1 MNKKGRPGGIHGA
14 LDAMQAMIITAY
26 KDYDALVRV
35 VRALS
40 AHALCFVHVDA
51 RSAITPQQVAALDG
65 MPNVR
70 AIRRFRVNWGS
81 IDHLR
86 ALLALCRMALED
98 ERVTYLHLMSAQD
111 FPLLPARDFL
121 SRFEGETRIFMQM
134 LRTADDPELTHRYA
148 HYHFMHWL
156 NYRDPSEWAQ
166 NWVGRI
172 DRWQDALHIHRKIS
186 LPYKGLVW
194 MSMPRDAAQY
204 ALCAKPSR
212 KLLRKLALT
221 YIPEEFFFQNVFPGT
236 PFESR
241 IVDAQLHFSIWD
253 QPERG
258 LPAVLDLGDLER
270 MDASGCAFARK
281 VEADSPLFDVLLT
294 RWES

>member
-1 MNKKGRPGGIHGA
+1 MHGA
-14 LDAMQAMIITAY
+14 PDAMQAMIITAY
-26 KDYDALVRV
+26 KDYDGLLRV

-51 RSAITPQQVAALDG
+51 RSAITPRQVAALDG

-86 ALLALCRMALED
+86 ALLLLCRMALAD

-134 LRTADDPELTHRYA
+134 LRTAEDPELNHRYE

-172 DRWQDALHIHRKIS
+172 DRWQDALHIHRRIS

-212 KLLRKLALT
+212 KLLSRLALT

-236 PFESR
+236 AFESR
-241 IVDAQLHFSIWD
+241 IVDEQLHFSIWD
-253 QPERG
+253 
-258 LPAVLDLGDLER
+258 
-270 MDASGCAFARK
+270 
-281 VEADSPLFDVLLT
+281 
-294 RWES
+294 